1 MKKKISLLIRE
12 EGGAITVMTVIMM
25 IAFLGILAVVIDLG
39 HLHTV
44 QNELRNAADAA
55 ALAGA
60 RSLMPMT
67 APGGRAG

>member
-1 MKKKISLLIRE
+1 MKKKISWLIRD
-12 EGGAITVMTVIMM
+12 EGGAITVMTIIMM
-25 IAFLGILAVVIDLG
+25 VAFLGILAVVIDLG

-60 RSLMPMT
+60 R
-67 APGGRAG
+67 AFYA